1 MKRVI
6 AAILILLTIKVAS
19 TLAMWGMQHSL
30 DLIAEKTA
38 VLRSEVNETSPE
50 ELADRCRGLMEEW
63 DKLEKRF
70 LIYVRH
76 DHLDNIM
83 EHLAELPAYCLEE
96 DEAELL
102 SNLDASVKMMLH
114 LRESITP
121 NIQTLL

>member
-6 AAILILLTIKVAS
+6 AAILILLTIIVAS
-19 TLAMWGMQHSL
+19 TLAMWDMQHSL

-76 DHLDNIM
+76 DDLDNIM

-102 SNLDASVKMMLH
+102 SNLDASIKMMLH

>member
-6 AAILILLTIKVAS
+6 AAILILLTIIVAS
-19 TLAMWGMQHSL
+19 TLAMWDMQHSL

-114 LRESITP
+114 LRGSITP

>member
-6 AAILILLTIKVAS
+6 AAVVILLIIIAAS
-19 TLAMWGMQHSL
+19 TLAMLDMQHSL
-30 DLIAEKTA
+30 DLITEKTA
-38 VLRSEVNETSPE
+38 LLRGEADETSPE
-50 ELADRCRGLMEEW
+50 ELAQRCRGLMEEW

-70 LIYVRH
+70 LLYVRH

-83 EHLAELPAYCLEE
+83 EHLSELPAYCLEE
-96 DEAELL
+96 DNAELL
-102 SNLDASVKMMLH
+102 SNLDVSVKMMLH

>member
-6 AAILILLTIKVAS
+6 AAILILLTIIVAS
-19 TLAMWGMQHSL
+19 TLAMWDMQHSL

-70 LIYVRH
+70 LLYVRH

-102 SNLDASVKMMLH
+102 SNLDASIKMMLH

>member
-6 AAILILLTIKVAS
+6 AAILILLTIIVAS
-19 TLAMWGMQHSL
+19 TLAMWDMQHSL

>member
-6 AAILILLTIKVAS
+6 AAVVILLIIIAAS
-19 TLAMWGMQHSL
+19 TLAMLDMQHSL
-30 DLIAEKTA
+30 DLITEKTA
-38 VLRSEVNETSPE
+38 LLRSEADETSPE
-50 ELADRCRGLMEEW
+50 ELAQRCRGLMEEW

-70 LIYVRH
+70 LLYVRH

-83 EHLAELPAYCLEE
+83 EHLSELPAYCLEE
-96 DEAELL
+96 DNAELL
-102 SNLDASVKMMLH
+102 SNLDVSVKMMLH

>member
-6 AAILILLTIKVAS
+6 AAVIILLIIILAS
-19 TLAMWGMQHSL
+19 TLAMWDMQHSL
-30 DLIAEKTA
+30 DLMSEKTA

-50 ELADRCRGLMEEW
+50 ELADRCRGLIEEW

-70 LIYVRH
+70 LLYVRH

-83 EHLAELPAYCLEE
+83 EHLSELPAFCLEE
-96 DEAELL
+96 EYAELL
-102 SNLDASVKMMLH
+102 SNLDASIKMMLH

-121 NIQTLL
+121 DIQTLL

>member
-6 AAILILLTIKVAS
+6 AAVIILLIIIVAS
-19 TLAMWGMQHSL
+19 TLAMWDMQHSL
-30 DLIAEKTA
+30 DNIAEKTA
-38 VLRSEVNETSPE
+38 ALRSGVNEASPE
-50 ELADRCRGLMEEW
+50 ELEQRCRGLIEEW

-83 EHLAELPAYCLEE
+83 EHLSELPALCMEE
-96 DEAELL
+96 EYAELL
-102 SNLDASVKMMLH
+102 SNLDASIKMMHH

-121 NIQTLL
+121 DIQTLL

>member
-6 AAILILLTIKVAS
+6 AAILILLTIIVAS
-19 TLAMWGMQHSL
+19 TLAMWDMQHSL

-70 LIYVRH
+70 LLYVRH

>member
-6 AAILILLTIKVAS
+6 AAILILLTIIVAS
-19 TLAMWGMQHSL
+19 TLAMWDMQHSL

-38 VLRSEVNETSPE
+38 VLRGEVNETSPE
-50 ELADRCRGLMEEW
+50 ELAQRCRGLMEEW

-96 DEAELL
+96 DDAELL
-102 SNLDASVKMMLH
+102 SNLDASIKMMLH

>member
-6 AAILILLTIKVAS
+6 AAILILLTIIVAS
-19 TLAMWGMQHSL
+19 TLAMWDMQHSL

-102 SNLDASVKMMLH
+102 SNLDASIKMMLH